1 MPEEAHFTSP
11 CSLSFVAESIIIIT
25 MQHPVTTA
33 MGVLHDL
40 QVRREK
46 INERMKYLQD
56 LVPGCS
62 KVTGK
67 AVMLDEIINYV
78 QLLQRQVEILS
89 MRLASV
95 DHSDSLFSQSHAN
108 LPQQP
113 PTHGFQPAGVFGA
126 NCSAL
131 DFRQSSLNGNLE
143 RGLSRDDSVSTVTT
157 QLFQESCI
165 SSHVD
170 AAAAVTAIEAHDHV
184 IQRLAKYSPD
194 GDVAMHWTNFHDIT
208 RPQLLSL
215 TSWEDEG

>member
-1 MPEEAHFTSP
+1 MNILLARLLKGTIW
-11 CSLSFVAESIIIIT
+11 LS
-25 MQHPVTTA
+25 H
-33 MGVLHDL
+33 VLWQLWWWH
-40 QVRREK
+40 
-46 INERMKYLQD
+46 
-56 LVPGCS
+56 
-62 KVTGK
+62 
-67 AVMLDEIINYV
+67 V
-78 QLLQRQVEILS
+78 QILS

-184 IQRLAKYSPD
+184 IQVPA
-194 GDVAMHWTNFHDIT
+194 TNPF
-208 RPQLLSL
+208 
-215 TSWEDEG
+215 E